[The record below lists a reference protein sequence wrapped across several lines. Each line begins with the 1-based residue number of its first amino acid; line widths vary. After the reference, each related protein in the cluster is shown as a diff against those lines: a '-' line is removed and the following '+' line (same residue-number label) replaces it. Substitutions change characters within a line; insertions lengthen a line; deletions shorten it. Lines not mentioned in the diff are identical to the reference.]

1 MSVSR
6 ESSLALLLLVTNI
19 EGVDRWQRTHE
30 ALRQAGL
37 TLFAEHGFDG
47 IGTARIAEHA
57 GVSEMTLFRHFPTK
71 EALLLDDPFDPRI
84 AEAVRI
90 RPRSE
95 PPMQAVTEGIRHA
108 WNSVG
113 TPDVEALRTRL
124 RIIAEAAALKGA
136 IERRSAETVEAIVDA
151 LVQRE
156 ANIASA
162 RVAAAAVIAG
172 LSAALLGWA
181 GDDRADLDAAVN
193 DALNVLGGR

>member
-71 EALLLDDPFDPRI
+71 EALLLDDPFDPQI